1 MPEIDKRRVFQSRL
15 ALRDV
20 RLRVGL
26 TEQALAAR
34 LGVTYHA
41 IEAWEKGERPVRKA
55 WLSET
60 QAGTMR
66 RPSNGN

>member
-1 MPEIDKRRVFQSRL
+1 MHGSMNPGDDMPEIDKRRVFQSRL

-20 RLRVGL
+20 RLRVDL

-41 IEAWEKGERPVRKA
+41 IEAAEE
-55 WLSET
+55 
-60 QAGTMR
+60 
-66 RPSNGN
+66 